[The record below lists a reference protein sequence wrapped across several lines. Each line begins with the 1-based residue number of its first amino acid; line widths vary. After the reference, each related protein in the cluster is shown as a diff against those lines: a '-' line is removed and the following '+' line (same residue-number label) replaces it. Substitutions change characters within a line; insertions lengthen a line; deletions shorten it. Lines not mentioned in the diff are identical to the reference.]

1 MHSVPKYIHTKPPT
15 YNTSTIVLEIVVFVV
30 VAVEA
35 FTKYWY
41 FGSKLCAIIFNKFR

>member
-1 MHSVPKYIHTKPPT
+1 MVLAVALALGLVLVL
-15 YNTSTIVLEIVVFVV
+15 VLEIVVFVV